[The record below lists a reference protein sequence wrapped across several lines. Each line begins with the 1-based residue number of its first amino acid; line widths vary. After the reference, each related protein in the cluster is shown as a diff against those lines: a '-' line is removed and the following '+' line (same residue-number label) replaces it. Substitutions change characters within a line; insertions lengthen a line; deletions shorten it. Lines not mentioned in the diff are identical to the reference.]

1 LVDHGGVE
9 TMDRLNRSEK
19 IFKVFSYT
27 LIIIFALITLYPVL
41 YAFSVSISGKVAY
54 ESGQIVLLPKD
65 VTFQAYDMVLH
76 NKGFWI
82 AYTNTLFYTVL
93 GTAWSMAISITGAY
107 VLQKSKLIFRRQWN
121 FLLVFTMWFSA
132 GMIPLYLNYKD
143 MHVDNR
149 WGMIIAFGVQAYNI
163 ILLRNYF
170 SSIPKEIEEAAI
182 VDGANEFQMLLK
194 VYIPMST
201 ASIATVTLFY
211 AISRWNGYYWSKM
224 LLANPY
230 EQPLQVYLRQ
240 LIENFQK
247 LYDESPV
254 VLAYS
259 ADSLAYAIIIC
270 SIVPV
275 LVIYPYIQK
284 YFVKGVNVGGV
295 KG

>member
-1 LVDHGGVE
+1 ME
-9 TMDRLNRSEK
+9 RLNRSEK

-27 LIIIFALITLYPVL
+27 MVIIFALLTLYPVL

-54 ESGQIVLLPKD
+54 ESGQIVLLPKE

-107 VLQKSKLIFRRQWN
+107 ALQKTKLMFRRQWN

-132 GMIPLYLNYKD
+132 GMIPLYLNYKT

-149 WGMIIAFGVQAYNI
+149 WGMIVAFGIQAYNI

-182 VDGANEFQMLLK
+182 VDGANEFQMLGK

-240 LIENFQK
+240 LIENYQK

-254 VLAYS
+254 NLTYS

-270 SIVPV
+270 SIIPV

-284 YFVKGVNVGGV
+284 YFAKGVNVGGV

>member
-1 LVDHGGVE
+1 ME
-9 TMDRLNRSEK
+9 RLDKSEK

-27 LIIIFALITLYPVL
+27 MIIIFALLALYPVL

-93 GTAWSMAISITGAY
+93 GTAWSMGISLTGAY
-107 VLQKSKLIFRRQWN
+107 ALQKTKLVFKRQWN

-132 GMIPLYLNYKD
+132 GMIPLYLNYKA
-143 MHVDNR
+143 MGVDNR
-149 WGMIIAFGVQAYNI
+149 WGMVIAFGIQAYNI

-182 VDGANEFQMLLK
+182 VDGANEFQLFGK
-194 VYIPMST
+194 IYIPMST

-211 AISRWNGYYWSKM
+211 AITRWNGYYWSRM
-224 LLANPY
+224 LLSDPY
-230 EQPLQVYLRQ
+230 DQPLQVYLRQ
-240 LIENFQK
+240 LIENYQK

-254 VLAYS
+254 NLTYS

-275 LVIYPYIQK
+275 LIIYPYIQK
-284 YFVKGVNVGGV
+284 YFAKGVNVGGV

>member
-1 LVDHGGVE
+1 ME
-9 TMDRLNRSEK
+9 RLDRSEK

-27 LIIIFALITLYPVL
+27 MVIIFALMALYPVL

-65 VTFQAYDMVLH
+65 VTFQAYDLVLH

-82 AYTNTLFYTVL
+82 AYTNTLFYTVM
-93 GTAWSMAISITGAY
+93 GTAWSMAISLTGAY
-107 VLQKSKLIFRRQWN
+107 ALQKSKLIFRRQWN

-132 GMIPLYLNYKD
+132 GMIPLYLNYKN
-143 MHVDNR
+143 MGVDNR
-149 WGMIIAFGVQAYNI
+149 WGMVIAFGVQAYNI

-182 VDGANEFQMLLK
+182 VDGANEFQLFGK

-211 AISRWNGYYWSKM
+211 AISRWNGYYWSRI
-224 LLANPY
+224 LLSDPY

-240 LIENFQK
+240 LIENYQK

-254 VLAYS
+254 NLTYS

-284 YFVKGVNVGGV
+284 YFTKGVNMGGV

>member
-1 LVDHGGVE
+1 MME
-9 TMDRLNRSEK
+9 RLNRSEK
-19 IFKVFSYT
+19 LFKVFSYT
-27 LIIIFALITLYPVL
+27 MIIIFALLALYPVL
-41 YAFSVSISGKVAY
+41 YAISVSISGKVEY
-54 ESGQIVLLPKD
+54 ESGQIVLLPKE

-107 VLQKSKLIFRRQWN
+107 ALQKTKLMFRRQWN

-132 GMIPLYLNYKD
+132 GMIPLYLNYKT

-149 WGMIIAFGVQAYNI
+149 WGMIVAFGIQAYNI

-182 VDGANEFQMLLK
+182 VDGANEFQMLGK

-240 LIENFQK
+240 LIENYQK

-254 VLAYS
+254 NLTYS

-270 SIVPV
+270 SIIPV

-284 YFVKGVNVGGV
+284 YFAKGVNMGGV

>member
-1 LVDHGGVE
+1 ME
-9 TMDRLNRSEK
+9 RLDKSEK

-27 LIIIFALITLYPVL
+27 MVIIFALLALYPVL

-93 GTAWSMAISITGAY
+93 GTAWSMGISLTGAY
-107 VLQKSKLIFRRQWN
+107 ALQKSKLVFRRQWN

-132 GMIPLYLNYKD
+132 GMIPLYLNYKN
-143 MHVDNR
+143 MGVDNR
-149 WGMIIAFGVQAYNI
+149 WGMVVAFGVQAYNI

-182 VDGANEFQMLLK
+182 VDGANEFQLFGK
-194 VYIPMST
+194 IYIPMST

-211 AISRWNGYYWSKM
+211 AISRWNAYYWSRM
-224 LLANPY
+224 LLADPY

-240 LIENFQK
+240 LIENYQK

-254 VLAYS
+254 NLTYS

-284 YFVKGVNVGGV
+284 YFAKGVNMGGV

>member
-1 LVDHGGVE
+1 ME
-9 TMDRLNRSEK
+9 RLDRSEK
-19 IFKVFSYT
+19 IFKVFAYT
-27 LIIIFALITLYPVL
+27 MVIIFALMALYPII

-54 ESGQIVLLPKD
+54 ESGEIVLLPKD
-65 VTFQAYDMVLH
+65 ITFQAYDMVLH

-82 AYTNTLFYTVL
+82 SYTNTLFYTVL
-93 GTAWSMAISITGAY
+93 GTAWSMAISLTGAY
-107 VLQKSKLIFRRQWN
+107 ALQKSKLLFRRQWN

-132 GMIPLYLNYKD
+132 GMIPLFLNYKN
-143 MHVDNR
+143 MGVDNR
-149 WGMIIAFGVQAYNI
+149 WGLVIAFGVQAYNI

-182 VDGANEFQMLLK
+182 VDGANEFQLFGK

-211 AISRWNGYYWSKM
+211 AISRWNGYYWARM
-224 LLANPY
+224 LLADPY

-240 LIENFQK
+240 LIENYQK

-254 VLAYS
+254 NLPYA

-270 SIVPV
+270 SIIPV
-275 LVIYPYIQK
+275 LVVYPYIQK
-284 YFVKGVNVGGV
+284 YFAKGVNMGGV